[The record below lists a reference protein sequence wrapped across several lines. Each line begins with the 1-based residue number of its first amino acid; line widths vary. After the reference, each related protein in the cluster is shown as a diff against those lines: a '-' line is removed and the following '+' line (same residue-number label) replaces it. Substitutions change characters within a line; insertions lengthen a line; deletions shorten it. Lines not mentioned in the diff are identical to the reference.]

1 VRVVTIRS
9 RRSDYSESTRQAL
22 VDSAVEMFTKHG
34 YAGTSLDA
42 IARRARVTKGALYHH
57 FSGKQALFEAAFD
70 VVEKAAVTRLSEVV
84 AGDGSAWDR
93 AVRGVELYIQSCLDP
108 SYQRIVVHE
117 GPVVMGWERW
127 RETED
132 HFSYGLVRDT
142 IEALIQAGEIVKL
155 PVEVTARV
163 LFGALSAGATFIAGA
178 DNPKKA
184 GAEVS
189 KTIVAV
195 MQGMRANAPAH
206 RDRAGASGAT
216 TNP

>member
-1 VRVVTIRS
+1 MRS

-70 VVEKAAVTRLSEVV
+70 IVEKAAVTRLNEVV

-93 AVRGVELYIQSCLDP
+93 AVRGVELYIQSCLEP
-108 SYQRIVVHE
+108 SYQRIVIHE
-117 GPVVMGWERW
+117 GPVVMGWARW

-132 HFSYGLVRDT
+132 HFSYGLVRDI
-142 IEALIQAGEIVKL
+142 IEALIEAGEIVEL

-206 RDRAGASGAT
+206 RDRPGHPA
-216 TNP
+216 